1 MGTPLNAA
9 VNIMLSFGEA
19 NQAPMKID
27 CMTSTDWRIVTVVV
41 VVAVVVVVVVVV
53 VEDEV
58 FRPMRLNAVSVLRQR
73 AIPVDH
79 GLLYNSVI

>member
-41 VVAVVVVVVVVV
+41 VVVAVVVVVVVV
-53 VEDEV
+53 EEEV

-73 AIPVDH
+73 AIPVDSRAAAMS
-79 GLLYNSVI
+79 N

>member
-53 VEDEV
+53 EDEV

>member
-41 VVAVVVVVVVVV
+41 VVAVVVVVVVV
-53 VEDEV
+53 EEEV

-73 AIPVDH
+73 AIPVDSRAAAMS
-79 GLLYNSVI
+79 N

>member
-1 MGTPLNAA
+1 
-9 VNIMLSFGEA
+9 MLSFGEA

-41 VVAVVVVVVVVV
+41 VVAVVVVVVVV